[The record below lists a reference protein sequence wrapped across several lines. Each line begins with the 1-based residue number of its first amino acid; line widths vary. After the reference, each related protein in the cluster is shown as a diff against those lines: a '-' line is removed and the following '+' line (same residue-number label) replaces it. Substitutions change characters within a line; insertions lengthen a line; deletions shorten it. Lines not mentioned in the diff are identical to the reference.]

1 MGEAFSCL
9 AFPRFETRATLIV
22 LLLAVVSYLIGSIPF
37 GLFTARVVRG
47 IDIRTVGSG
56 NIGATNVGREIGW
69 KWGGCVLFLDALKGL
84 IPTLLPIWAT
94 DFEGVGLTNTMVLC
108 GIATAIGHMF
118 PIYLGFKGGKG
129 VATGLGVAAAVA
141 LWSTLAAFATFLVFV
156 LALRWVSLA
165 SVLAATAFAIA
176 QVVML
181 GQSLFAAESWP
192 LTLFTFGVPLLI
204 VIRHRSNLRRLMRG
218 EEPKTFGAGSKKKIS
233 PADEPAT
240 AANEGD
246 ASVESAGG

>member
-1 MGEAFSCL
+1 M
-9 AFPRFETRATLIV
+9 IV

-84 IPTLLPIWAT
+84 IPTLLPIWT
-94 DFEGVGLTNTMVLC
+94 TNYQSVGLTNTMVMC

-141 LWSTLAAFATFLVFV
+141 PWSTLVAFATFVVFV
-156 LALRWVSLA
+156 LVFRWVSLA
-165 SVLAATAFAIA
+165 SVLAATAFAVA
-176 QVVML
+176 QTAML
-181 GQSLFAAESWP
+181 GRSLFAAESWP
-192 LTLFTFGVPLLI
+192 LTVFTFCVPLLI
-204 VIRHRSNLRRLMRG
+204 VVRHRSNLRRLVRG
-218 EEPKTFGAGSKKKIS
+218 EEPKTFGAGSKKKITPTDKPS
-233 PADEPAT
+233 T
-240 AANEGD
+240 VVNEGD
-246 ASVESAGG
+246 ASAEPGGG